1 MTKKLVM
8 MVAAVAAAF
17 GARADTWTDP
27 GTGITWAYTVS
38 GGKASLGDNY
48 DGYPAVPTSTFGT
61 LAIPS
66 TINGYLVTSIGDDA
80 FYECSGL
87 TSVTIPSSVTSIG
100 EYAFSGCSG
109 LTSVTIGNGVT
120 NIGDCAFCDC
130 SGLTSVTIP
139 DSVTSIGSCA
149 FSACSGLMSVVIYGE
164 SLKYI
169 GDEAFAY
176 CGKLRRIIIPLGVTE
191 IEDRAFYETGSEY
204 YCKVTLPKRFSGS
217 CDFYVNGRIIFDDV
231 VVLQDRYC
239 NGLICSVKNGDA
251 ELQGV
256 VQPDTVT
263 SFALPSSI
271 GKYRIT
277 SIGKEAFSSCSG
289 LTSVTIPDSVTNIGY
304 RAFCGCELLEN
315 LVVPSSV
322 TNIGCSAFA
331 GCDSLKQVVLPKW
344 CKTIN
349 VYYDEDEDAVL
360 SQEPLYLKDRDHI
373 GFVFYVFG
381 DDYNDDDYFNESMS
395 KVMEAIITSRIMI
408 VYVDVSGSTPISQII
423 QAEDVNGYTWTYSK
437 DGAQVNVEAAFP
449 KPSGNVAIP
458 AVLGGANVVSVAD
471 RVFKDCGALDSVAIP
486 ETVTE
491 IGFNAFAGCGK
502 LWTSWFRKLSNNS
515 AADGS
520 MPGGSVVT
528 TVVQQ
533 VAAPYALTDVAAD
546 RAIAEVTVD
555 ADCAIDSFVLKD
567 GEVYDS
573 VLYVSNTA
581 NDSVKLTLPSGF
593 VYKTYKGT
601 KPLEIPAKSQCMLS
615 ITRVAD
621 KTFLVSR
628 EELEDVR

>member
-1 MTKKLVM
+1 MTKKLM
-8 MVAAVAAAF
+8 MMAVAVAAAF
-17 GARADTWTDP
+17 GAWAATWTDP
-27 GTGITWAYTVS
+27 DSDYTWTYRINGNTAEITTGNWTSPAISPKPT
-38 GGKASLGDNY
+38 GG
-48 DGYPAVPTSTFGT
+48 VT
-61 LAIPS
+61 IPS
-66 TINGYLVTSIGDDA
+66 TLCGKPVTSIGSSA
-80 FYECSGL
+80 FYGCSGMTSVMIPDSVTSIGYEAFWGCSGL
-87 TSVTIPSSVTSIG
+87 TSVTIPNSVTRIGYEAFYGCSSLTSVTIPNSVTSIG
-100 EYAFSGCSG
+100 RSAFSGCSG
-109 LTSVTIGNGVT
+109 LTSVTIPDNVTSIGRSAFSGCSDSLFDTTTILGVKLVDGWAVGNTGSLSGDLNLAGVRG
-120 NIGDCAFCDC
+120 IGSYAFRGC

-139 DSVTSIGSCA
+139 DSVTSIGC
-149 FSACSGLMSVVIYGE
+149 
-164 SLKYI
+164 
-169 GDEAFAY
+169 EAF
-176 CGKLRRIIIPLGVTE
+176 
-191 IEDRAFYETGSEY
+191 
-204 YCKVTLPKRFSGS
+204 
-217 CDFYVNGRIIFDDV
+217 
-231 VVLQDRYC
+231 
-239 NGLICSVKNGDA
+239 
-251 ELQGV
+251 
-256 VQPDTVT
+256 
-263 SFALPSSI
+263 
-271 GKYRIT
+271 YR
-277 SIGKEAFSSCSG
+277 
-289 LTSVTIPDSVTNIGY
+289 
-304 RAFCGCELLEN
+304 CELLEN

-381 DDYNDDDYFNESMS
+381 DDDDYEDFSES
-395 KVMEAIITSRIMI
+395 KVKVVEAIITSRIMI

-423 QAEDVNGYTWTYSK
+423 QTEDVNGYTWTYSK

-449 KPSGNVAIP
+449 KPSGNMAIP

-520 MPGGSVVT
+520 MPCGSVVT

-533 VAAPYALTDVAAD
+533 VAAPYALTNAVAD

-555 ADCAIDSFVLKD
+555 TDCAIDSFVLKD

-581 NDSVKLTLPSGF
+581 DDSVKLTLPSGF

>member
-1 MTKKLVM
+1 MTKKLM
-8 MVAAVAAAF
+8 ILLAALAAAF
-17 GARADTWTDP
+17 GAWADDTWTDP
-27 GTGITWAYTVS
+27 DTGYTWTYRINGDTAEIFNDYSAAISPSPTGAVTIPS
-38 GGKASLGDNY
+38 ALGGK
-48 DGYPAVPTSTFGT
+48 P
-61 LAIPS
+61 
-66 TINGYLVTSIGDDA
+66 VTSIGGSA
-80 FYECSGL
+80 FSCCSGL
-87 TSVTIPSSVTSIG
+87 TSVTIPDSVTSIG
-100 EYAFSGCSG
+100 DSAFEWCSELTSVSIPGSVTSVEEGAFYGCSG

-120 NIGDCAFCDC
+120 NIGDY
-130 SGLTSVTIP
+130 
-139 DSVTSIGSCA
+139 A
-149 FSACSGLMSVVIYGE
+149 FSDCSGLMSVVIYGE

-263 SFALPSSI
+263 SLALPSSI
-271 GKYRIT
+271 GGYRIT
-277 SIGKEAFSSCSG
+277 SIGEEAFSSCRG
-289 LTSVTIPDSVTNIGY
+289 LASVTIPDSVTNIGY
-304 RAFCGCELLEN
+304 RAFCECELLEN

-381 DDYNDDDYFNESMS
+381 DNDDDYFNESVS
-395 KVMEAIITSRIMI
+395 KVMEATITSRIMI

-423 QAEDVNGYTWTYSK
+423 QTEDVNGYTWTYSK

-555 ADCAIDSFVLKD
+555 TDSAIDSFVLKD

>member
-1 MTKKLVM
+1 MTKKLM
-8 MVAAVAAAF
+8 ILLAALAAAF
-17 GARADTWTDP
+17 GAWADDTWTDP
-27 GTGITWAYTVS
+27 DTGYTWTYRINGDTAEIFNDYSAAISPSPTGAVTIPS
-38 GGKASLGDNY
+38 ALGGK
-48 DGYPAVPTSTFGT
+48 P
-61 LAIPS
+61 
-66 TINGYLVTSIGDDA
+66 VTSIGGSA
-80 FYECSGL
+80 FSCCSGL
-87 TSVTIPSSVTSIG
+87 TSVTIPDSVTSIG
-100 EYAFSGCSG
+100 DSAFEWCSELTSVSIPGSVTSVEEGAFYGCSG

-120 NIGDCAFCDC
+120 NIGDY
-130 SGLTSVTIP
+130 
-139 DSVTSIGSCA
+139 A
-149 FSACSGLMSVVIYGE
+149 FSDCSGLMSVVIYGE

-263 SFALPSSI
+263 SLALPSSI
-271 GKYRIT
+271 GGYRIT
-277 SIGKEAFSSCSG
+277 SIGEEAFSSCRG
-289 LTSVTIPDSVTNIGY
+289 LASVTIPDSVTNIGY
-304 RAFCGCELLEN
+304 RAFCECELLEN

-360 SQEPLYLKDRDHI
+360 SQEPLCLKDRAHI

-381 DDYNDDDYFNESMS
+381 DDYNDDDYFESAS
-395 KVMEAIITSRIMI
+395 KVMEATITSRIMI

-423 QAEDVNGYTWTYSK
+423 QTEDVNGYTWTYSK

-555 ADCAIDSFVLKD
+555 TDSAIDSFVLKD